1 MEKKGIQLTPEDTAQ
16 LKEYLQALDE
26 IGKREPEK
34 FLTAEIF
41 EEIAPILKA
50 TGEIPEKYRDR
61 IGISE
66 VEESKHHFNGDQL
79 IIDEGTQSGKALY
92 DIAWEK
98 WNAETVE
105 LNKKYHDVITKGIR
119 LALSKDKDISKVE
132 DLLDQLVK
140 ENSPIPTILLN
151 RLENS
156 DIPMDKVNRKIWY
169 LLKDTQGQE
178 RFNIDV
184 SKQGAEKPVNLLYSI
199 DFFALDKLDDDVKIT
214 KKLEPY
220 DRRVYIAMGGLFKN
234 SPYMTAQQIYNAMGY
249 KGILSATDK
258 EKINQ
263 AILKMNVAH
272 IYINNMNEAK
282 AHYRYPKFAYDGS
295 LLPMERIQGT
305 YNNKGVTVIH
315 LFREPP
321 LLTFARQRKQITT
334 VDIKLLDTPLSKSNG
349 NIELEDYILEEI
361 ARIKKGDRKNKMLY
375 STIYEET
382 HINTIKQKQ
391 RAPEKIK
398 RLLDYYKSCKY
409 IADYREEKDG
419 LTIIY

>member
-34 FLTAEIF
+34 FLTAEMF

-50 TGEIPEKYRDR
+50 TGTIPEKYRDR

-66 VEESKHHFNGDQL
+66 D
-79 IIDEGTQSGKALY
+79 TKALY

-105 LNKKYHDVITKGIR
+105 LNKKYHDVITKAMR
-119 LALSKDKDISKVE
+119 LALSNNKEFSIEKME
-132 DLLDQLVK
+132 DVIDRLVK
-140 ENSPIPTILLN
+140 ENDFIPTILLN
-151 RLENS
+151 KLENA
-156 DIPMDKVNRKIWY
+156 DIPIDKINRNAWYFDKVIEGQQRY
-169 LLKDTQGQE
+169 LFDVGKKGEKQPINLK
-178 RFNIDV
+178 
-184 SKQGAEKPVNLLYSI
+184 YSI
-199 DFFALDKLDDDVKIT
+199 DFFALDKLDGNVKIT

-234 SPYMTAQQIYNAMGY
+234 SPYMTIQQIYNAMGF
-249 KGILSATDK
+249 KGILGQSDK

-272 IYINNMNEAK
+272 IYIDNMNELNK
-282 AHYRYPKFAYDGS
+282 HYRYPKFIYDGS

-305 YNNKGVTVIH
+305 YNNKSITIVH

-334 VDIKLLDTPLSKSNG
+334 VDIKLLGTPLNKNNG
-349 NIELEDYILEEI
+349 NIELEDYIMEEI
-361 ARIKKGDRKNKMLY
+361 ARIKKGDRNNKMLY

-391 RAPEKIK
+391 RTPEKIK
-398 RLLDYYKSCKY
+398 RLLEYYKECKY
-409 IADYREEKDG
+409 ITDFKENDDG
-419 LTIIY
+419 ITIVY

>member
-26 IGKREPEK
+26 IGKREPER
-34 FLTAEIF
+34 FLTAEILD
-41 EEIAPILKA
+41 EVTPILKA
-50 TGEIPEKYRDR
+50 TGTIPEKYRDR

-66 VEESKHHFNGDQL
+66 D
-79 IIDEGTQSGKALY
+79 TKALY

-98 WNAETVE
+98 WNAETIE
-105 LNKKYHDVITKGIR
+105 LNKKYHDIVTKAMR
-119 LALSKDKDISKVE
+119 LALSKNKNEYSIEKVE

-199 DFFALDKLDDDVKIT
+199 DFFALDKLDDNVKIT

-234 SPYMTAQQIYNAMGY
+234 SPYMTAQQIYNAMGF
-249 KGILSATDK
+249 KGVLGQSDK

-305 YNNKGVTVIH
+305 YNNKSVTVIH

-334 VDIKLLDTPLSKSNG
+334 VDIKLLDTPLNKNNS

-361 ARIKKGDRKNKMLY
+361 ARIKKGDRNNKMLY

-382 HINTIKQKQ
+382 HITAIKQKQ

-398 RLLDYYKSCKY
+398 RLLEYYKECKY
-409 IADYREEKDG
+409 IADFKENDDG
-419 LTIIY
+419 ITIVY